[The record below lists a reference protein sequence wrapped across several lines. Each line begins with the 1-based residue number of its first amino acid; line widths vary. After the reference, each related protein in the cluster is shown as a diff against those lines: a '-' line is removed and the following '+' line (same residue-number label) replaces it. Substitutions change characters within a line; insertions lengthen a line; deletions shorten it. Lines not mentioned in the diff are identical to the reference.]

1 MTSCD
6 VASITHLALAV
17 GPFLSAPVGE
27 FSATSHSR
35 LRVPK
40 VLELVFIVDE
50 RSVPW
55 FVELNAHP
63 SMEAVEGEYS
73 GVIHRVIDEAWGR
86 ASPAA
91 AAAAAAAG
99 VEQII
104 DPLFSS
110 PSVSG

>member
-1 MTSCD
+1 M
-6 VASITHLALAV
+6 
-17 GPFLSAPVGE
+17 
-27 FSATSHSR
+27 
-35 LRVPK
+35 
-40 VLELVFIVDE
+40 LELVFIVDE

-86 ASPAA
+86 APPAAVA

-99 VEQII
+99 VERII

-110 PSVSG
+110 PSVSK